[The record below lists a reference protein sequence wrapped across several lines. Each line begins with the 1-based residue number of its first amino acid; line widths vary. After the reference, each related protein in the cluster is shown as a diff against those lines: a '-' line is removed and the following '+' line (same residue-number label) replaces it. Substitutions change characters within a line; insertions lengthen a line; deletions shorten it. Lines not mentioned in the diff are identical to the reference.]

1 MDGAVEFVKHRWTRW
16 HTLFAI
22 ILIAGLSFLHG
33 KTHVELKRSR
43 AGPCAL
49 QFKRYVP
56 SEWEEYWLVNKKQIA
71 PKICEVLKA
80 NDSASGVWI
89 DSLAEAWNL
98 DHPIDER
105 VQQTF
110 ADASHVFSTYEYVDT
125 CSGKQVN
132 VPVEPLV
139 GLLRHPWVVPGCRAA
154 GRAAQIDIRHSSSSQ
169 LASIQQ
175 RMAAA
180 ARKGKAGKKDPGPPG
195 QHIENKGHQLMLP
208 MTPEQVQRYYPGRKY
223 LFDLGTGTWKSG
235 SLMWFHQ
242 WYGHR
247 GIEFDEI
254 WGWEMKVITPKGYWD
269 QFLPKL
275 TGAMH
280 FYDVGVNTDPDD
292 ERNPFNIIR
301 KIYRPGDF
309 IAFKLDIDH
318 EPTEQA
324 LMSQLDGFLSE
335 VISEFFFEE
344 HYFDKIMQ
352 PWFLH
357 PDRTWTDT
365 VQHFHDLR
373 SSGLRLHY
381 WP

>member
-139 GLLRHPWVVPGCRAA
+139 GLLRHPWCPFPSFAPATPRPLPCAA
-154 GRAAQIDIRHSSSSQ
+154 PLSNRH
-169 LASIQQ
+169 
-175 RMAAA
+175 
-180 ARKGKAGKKDPGPPG
+180 K
-195 QHIENKGHQLMLP
+195 
-208 MTPEQVQRYYPGRKY
+208 V
-223 LFDLGTGTWKSG
+223 LGTCMLTEGVAATALCTSG
-235 SLMWFHQ
+235 
-242 WYGHR
+242 
-247 GIEFDEI
+247 
-254 WGWEMKVITPKGYWD
+254 
-269 QFLPKL
+269 
-275 TGAMH
+275 
-280 FYDVGVNTDPDD
+280 
-292 ERNPFNIIR
+292 
-301 KIYRPGDF
+301 
-309 IAFKLDIDH
+309 
-318 EPTEQA
+318 
-324 LMSQLDGFLSE
+324 
-335 VISEFFFEE
+335 
-344 HYFDKIMQ
+344 
-352 PWFLH
+352 
-357 PDRTWTDT
+357 
-365 VQHFHDLR
+365 
-373 SSGLRLHY
+373 
-381 WP
+381 